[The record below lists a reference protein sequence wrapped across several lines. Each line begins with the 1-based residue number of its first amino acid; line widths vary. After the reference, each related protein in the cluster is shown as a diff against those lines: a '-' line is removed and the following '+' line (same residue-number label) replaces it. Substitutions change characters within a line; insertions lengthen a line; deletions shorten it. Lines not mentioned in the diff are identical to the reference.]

1 MGIKTAVIGVGS
13 MGRNHARLF
22 SELANVD
29 FVAVSDASQEVAANI
44 AHKYSVQAYTN
55 YEELLEKERP
65 EAVSIA
71 VPTAMHNEVASK
83 AMQAGAHVLI
93 EKPIASTVEDGRA
106 LITESEELG
115 KKLMV
120 GHIVRFNPAIRAL
133 KEKLDD
139 GDLGKVIQILC
150 RRIGP
155 FPARIRD
162 VGVVV
167 DLAPHDID
175 VMRYLTDESPERV
188 YAEIEQHVHTEYED
202 LVFGLLHFPSG
213 VTGALEINWLTPT
226 KVRET
231 LVLGELGMF
240 RVNDL
245 TQDLYFYENAE
256 TNKEI
261 WPTLGHIKGVSE
273 GKMVRYPVN
282 RYEPLRA
289 ELEAFIKSIEEDTP
303 VPISGE
309 DGLEALRLA
318 QALIKS
324 GTSHEVVRV

>member
-1 MGIKTAVIGVGS
+1 MGIKAAVIGVGS
-13 MGRNHARLF
+13 MGRNHARLYA
-22 SELANVD
+22 ELPNVD
-29 FVAVSDASQEVAANI
+29 FVAVSDTNEEIAQNI
-44 AHKYSVQAYTN
+44 ARKYRVQAYSN
-55 YEELLEKERP
+55 YEELLEKEKP
-65 EAVSIA
+65 DAVSVV
-71 VPTAMHNEVASK
+71 VPTAMHKEVASK
-83 AMQAGAHVLI
+83 VMQGGAHVLI
-93 EKPIASTVEDGRA
+93 EKPIASTVADGQA
-106 LITESEELG
+106 LIEEAEELG

-120 GHIVRFNPAIRAL
+120 GHIVRFNPAIHLL
-133 KEKLDD
+133 KKKLDA
-139 GDLGKVIQILC
+139 GELGKVIQIFS

-175 VMRYLTDESPERV
+175 VMRFLTGESPERV

-231 LVLGELGMF
+231 LVLGEKGMF
-240 RVNDL
+240 KVDDL

-256 TNKEI
+256 TDKAL
-261 WPTLGHIKGVSE
+261 WSPLGHMTGVSE
-273 GKMVRYPVN
+273 GRMMRFPMN
-282 RYEPLRA
+282 RYEPLKA
-289 ELEAFIKSIEEDTP
+289 ELEAFIQAIETDAD
-303 VPISGE
+303 VPISGQ

-318 QALIKS
+318 QALIES
-324 GTSHEVVRV
+324 GHKHQVIKV